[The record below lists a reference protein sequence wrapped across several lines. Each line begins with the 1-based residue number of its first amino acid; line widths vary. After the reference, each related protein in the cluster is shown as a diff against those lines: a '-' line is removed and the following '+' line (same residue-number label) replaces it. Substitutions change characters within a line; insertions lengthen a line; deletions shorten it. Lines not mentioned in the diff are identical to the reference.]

1 MNKDNDEIIDRRK
14 YLADKIEIK
23 DHYIDE
29 NGQKKHYSMR
39 EMELLIRAKYMPLNS
54 MDSAEFINLDIEIL
68 ENIISQISYLER
80 KIPDWR
86 TMRMNGEEEIK
97 K

>member
-1 MNKDNDEIIDRRK
+1 
-14 YLADKIEIK
+14 
-23 DHYIDE
+23 
-29 NGQKKHYSMR
+29 
-39 EMELLIRAKYMPLNS
+39 MPLNS

>member
-39 EMELLIRAKYMPLNS
+39 EMELLISNVIDLSRFL
-54 MDSAEFINLDIEIL
+54 
-68 ENIISQISYLER
+68 
-80 KIPDWR
+80 
-86 TMRMNGEEEIK
+86 
-97 K
+97 